1 MSTISL
7 TADNFADTIKENEI
21 VVVDFWADWCGPCHR
36 FAPTFDAS
44 SEKNP
49 DVVHGKVDTEA
60 EAGLAGAAQ
69 ISSIPTLMVFKKG
82 TLVFRESG
90 ALPAQALE
98 QVLDAARA
106 HEVTPSA
113 E

>member
-1 MSTISL
+1 MSPISL
-7 TADNFADTIKENEI
+7 TADTFADTIKDNEI

-44 SEKNP
+44 AADNP
-49 DVVHGKVDTEA
+49 DVVHAKVDTEA

-69 ISSIPTLMVFKKG
+69 IRSIPTLMVFKKG

-90 ALPAQALE
+90 ALPAKALA

-106 HEVTPSA
+106 HEVADPA
-113 E
+113 Q